1 MKKIFSLM
9 LAVLMLVCL
18 FAGCGEKSADKTTIK
33 IAAISGPT
41 GMGMV
46 SLMEE
51 TALGNAKHD
60 YKFTVVTDPTQ
71 IVGKIT
77 SKEFDIAAVPTN
89 MASAIYKKTSGG
101 VSVLALNTSGN
112 LFIIEKNNTISQIA
126 DLRGKT
132 IYATGQGANP
142 EFILN
147 YVLKKNGLTVGTD
160 VEVQYVA
167 DAKALIGVL
176 KQNDNAILLAPQPA
190 ATSILGA
197 IEGSKAVID
206 MTKEF
211 ETAAG
216 KKMYMGCII
225 VRNEFLQAN
234 ELAVKEFLKEYEASV
249 NVILNDNDKG
259 AALCEK
265 YEIIPQAAIAKK
277 AIPTSG
283 VCFVAGEE
291 MKTALA
297 DYLAICLAE
306 MPKLVGGELPG
317 DDFYF
322 TGK

>member
-112 LFIIEKNNTISQIA
+112 LFIIEKNNTVSKIA

>member
-1 MKKIFSLM
+1 MKKIFSLL
-9 LAVLMLVCL
+9 LAVLMVVLVV
-18 FAGCGEKSADKTTIK
+18 AGCAPKQAEKTTMK

-101 VSVLALNTSGN
+101 VSVLALNTGGN
-112 LFIIEKNNTISQIA
+112 LFIIEKKNTVSKIA
-126 DLRGKT
+126 DLKGKT

-147 YVLKKNGLTVGTD
+147 YVLKSNGLTVGTD
-160 VEVQYVA
+160 VEVEYVA
-167 DAKALIGVL
+167 DAKALIGVAQ
-176 KQNDNAILLAPQPA
+176 QNDDAVLLAPQPA
-190 ATSILGA
+190 ATSILGT
-197 IEGSKAVID
+197 IKGSKAVID

-225 VRNEFLQAN
+225 VRNEFLKEN

-249 NVILNDNDKG
+249 NVILNDIEKG

-265 YEIIPQAAIAKK
+265 YEIIPKAAVAKQ

-297 DYLAICLAE
+297 DYLSICLAE

-317 DDFYF
+317 DEFYF

>member
-112 LFIIEKNNTISQIA
+112 LFIIEKNNTVSKIA

-265 YEIIPQAAIAKK
+265 YEIIPQATIAKK

>member
-1 MKKIFSLM
+1 MKKFFSVM
-9 LAVLMLVCL
+9 LAVLMLTLCFV
-18 FAGCGEKSADKTTIK
+18 GCGEKTAEKTTMK

-41 GMGMV
+41 GMCMV

-89 MASAIYKKTSGG
+89 MASAIYQKTSGG
-101 VSVLALNTSGN
+101 ISVLALNTSGN
-112 LFIIEKNNTISQIA
+112 LFIIEKNNTVSKIA
-126 DLRGKT
+126 DLKGKT
-132 IYATGQGANP
+132 VYATGQGANP

-160 VEVQYVA
+160 VKVQYVA
-167 DAKALIGVL
+167 DAKALVGVF
-176 KQNDNAILLAPQPA
+176 KQNSDAILLAPQPA
-190 ATSILGA
+190 AASILGA
-197 IEGSKAVID
+197 IKGSKTVID

-211 ETAAG
+211 ENAAG
-216 KKMYMGCII
+216 KKMYMGCIV
-225 VRNEFLQAN
+225 VRNEFLEQN

-249 NVILNDNDKG
+249 NVILNDVEKG

-265 YEIIPQAAIAKK
+265 YEIIPQAAVAKR

-283 VCFVAGEE
+283 VCFVAGAE
-291 MKTALA
+291 MKTALQE
-297 DYLAICLAE
+297 YLSICLAE
-306 MPKLVGGELPG
+306 MPKLIGGKLPG
-317 DDFYF
+317 EEFYF
-322 TGK
+322 GAK